1 LQTHDDV
8 LDRSVTGV
16 PPIAAMT
23 TDAERE
29 CYYRLTK
36 EAAGKGAIV
45 ELGAWMGAS
54 TAYIAAGIRDS
65 GVQTKAHVYDHFKS
79 KPGHIA
85 KVQAFYDKEGID
97 KVPTG
102 PCLETFKDNLGPLNA
117 FIEPHPGEIEAM
129 NWTGG
134 PISLLVTDAPKRVPA
149 ISAVMT
155 ALRNPL
161 QPGSLMA
168 WQDFCHFPSYEIPAC
183 LYRLRNHLEFVEA
196 VVPGTTLVF
205 RVKSQWNLAEVT
217 KSALALSRWTP
228 DEIRRRGSTG
238 SAWCR
243 PKRSICSSAERPCS
257 FATSAIPPRPFNCLA
272 GHIGP
277 MPPRSFRSGA
287 ILRMRAP
294 TSASATSRC
303 STISRRKATFAD
315 SFNLAVEAAGRADE
329 IHD

>member
-36 EAAGKGAIV
+36 EAVGKGAIV

-102 PCLETFKDNLGPLNA
+102 PCLGTFKDNLGSLNA

-228 DEIRRRGSTG
+228 DEI
-238 SAWCR
+238 SAAWIHWLGMVPTEKKHLFECGAAMFLCD
-243 PKRSICSSAERPCS
+243 I
-257 FATSAIPPRPFNCLA
+257 
-272 GHIGP
+272 GHPTRAVQLLGGTY
-277 MPPRSFRSGA
+277 RTNAAA
-287 ILRMRAP
+287 ILPKWRYLKDARP
-294 TSASATSRC
+294 DFR
-303 STISRRKATFAD
+303 IRYKPLFD
-315 SFNLAVEAAGRADE
+315 YLAAQGDLC
-329 IHD
+329 